1 MKTAKPIAFDILK
14 AKPFVPPFIE
24 IVQYW
29 DGLCY
34 ANVRPVPSKELP
46 EYVTYAKLKD
56 EIRNKLDIE
65 LPEHKDLIFTGGERK
80 KFAYVTYV
88 Y

>member
-1 MKTAKPIAFDILK
+1 MKKAKPIAFDDLK
-14 AKPFVPPFIE
+14 ARPFVSPYIE

-34 ANVRPVPSKELP
+34 ANVRPVPSKDLP

-56 EIRNKLDIE
+56 EIRKKLDIE
-65 LPEHKDLIFTGGERK
+65 LPEHKDLIFTDGERK